1 MIRRRAGFTIIEL
14 LVVVSVV
21 GILASVALP
30 KFRDVQR
37 RARATQ
43 LLGDFD
49 VLRHAALSFYV
60 DSGYFPPEAGRA
72 AVPRNLRRYL
82 PAGFIMAKPH
92 WTMDYENW
100 QLQKRLRFM
109 KTGVAVG
116 VSFTTASDQAL
127 GATAMRLAGNRPGYT
142 MGRKYTFLISGF

>member
-1 MIRRRAGFTIIEL
+1 MSARRGGFTFIEVL
-14 LVVVSVV
+14 MVVSII
-21 GILASVALP
+21 GILAAVALP

-49 VLRHAALSFYV
+49 VLRHATLSFYV
-60 DSGYFPPEAGRA
+60 DSGYFPPEVSRA
-72 AVPRNLRRYL
+72 AMPRNLRPYL
-82 PAGFIMAKPH
+82 PSGFLMAKPL

-100 QLQKRLRFM
+100 ELQKRSRFT
-109 KTGVAVG
+109 KTGIAVG
-116 VSFTTASDQAL
+116 ISFTTTGDREL

-142 MGRKYTFLISGF
+142 MGRKYTFLIAGF

>member
-1 MIRRRAGFTIIEL
+1 MTRRRTGFTFIEL
-14 LVVVSVV
+14 LVVVSIV
-21 GILASVALP
+21 GILASVAVP

-43 LLGDFD
+43 LLADFD
-49 VLRHAALSFYV
+49 VLRHAALSFYA

-82 PAGFIMAKPH
+82 PAGFLMANPH

-100 QLQKRLRFM
+100 ALQKRPRFM
-109 KTGVAVG
+109 KTGVLIG
-116 VSFTTASDQAL
+116 VSFTTPNDRAL
-127 GATAMRLAGNRPGYT
+127 GATAMRLAGNRSGYT
-142 MGRKYTFLISGF
+142 MGRKYTFVISGL